1 MCGAESVQS
10 VIRYNFGRSELLS
23 GFNSTVAMLGLF
35 GIGEVLYTLKNKQN
49 TKVEGK
55 AGLPIIKFQE
65 FGRNLANI
73 VKSSLAGIW
82 IGFIPGIG
90 ESAACW
96 FSYDIA
102 RRSSKKK
109 ELFGKGS
116 PEGMIAAE
124 VANNASSVGALI
136 PALSLGI
143 PGSATVA
150 IFISAMYLMGY
161 RPGPTLVM
169 ENPGILCGI
178 CVLFFIA
185 ALGLLGI
192 AYLASGLTIR
202 LLSIP
207 ESLLMPMIAVFCAV
221 GAYGTT
227 NTPFSLIQLAFF
239 GVLGL
244 LMKVYHY
251 PIAPLVL
258 GMLVGN
264 TADTCLRRALTQ
276 YADNIG
282 GMILRPFGLGVMVA
296 LVLVFILSI
305 RSDKKSKAA
314 SKESSGEQPVE

>member
-1 MCGAESVQS
+1 M
-10 VIRYNFGRSELLS
+10 
-23 GFNSTVAMLGLF
+23 
-35 GIGEVLYTLKNKQN
+35 
-49 TKVEGK
+49 
-55 AGLPIIKFQE
+55 
-65 FGRNLANI
+65 
-73 VKSSLAGIW
+73 
-82 IGFIPGIG
+82 
-90 ESAACW
+90 
-96 FSYDIA
+96 
-102 RRSSKKK
+102 
-109 ELFGKGS
+109 
-116 PEGMIAAE
+116 
-124 VANNASSVGALI
+124 ANNASSVGALI

-314 SKESSGEQPVE
+314 SKESSGKQPVE